1 MMKVC
6 SPLLSELCPED
17 PGIIVTQSVHKQQA
31 VFNQSSQIHKK
42 DNHINGQERYVTHKR
57 FNNAYMMNSSTS
69 PFYPIFAALDVNAKI
84 HDGKAGRCLWHN
96 CVKLGIEARKMVLKN
111 CKYFKPLVPQIVNDK
126 KWEEGDT
133 EEMANNL
140 HYFLLKS
147 GQNGTV
153 LKVMV
158 KGNILL
164 ILAS

>member
-31 VFNQSSQIHKK
+31 GFSQCSQIHKK

-84 HDGKAGRCLWHN
+84 HEGKAGRCLWHN